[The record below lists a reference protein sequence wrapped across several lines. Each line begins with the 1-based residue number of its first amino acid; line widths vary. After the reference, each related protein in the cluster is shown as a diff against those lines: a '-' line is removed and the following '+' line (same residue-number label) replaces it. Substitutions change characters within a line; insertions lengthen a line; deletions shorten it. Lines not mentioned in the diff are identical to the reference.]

1 MKRKRKRAKNRNMN
15 NQERDEAI
23 ADLRKRVEE
32 LETKF
37 LSHFHGADELHEF
50 TDPPIV
56 PVPAES
62 EPAKEG

>member
-1 MKRKRKRAKNRNMN
+1 MN

-32 LETKF
+32 IEARLNEPTNEPPSEPTLESAKEP
-37 LSHFHGADELHEF
+37 S
-50 TDPPIV
+50 P
-56 PVPAES
+56 